1 MAIVEEVLEDEN
13 GGNLHGCFS
22 RNYKGWLEKEFLNW
36 NGKNMSTQQ
45 FPIPSMLFD
54 AHVPSPQTHL
64 ALCNC
69 QKDQWSLGHPPS
81 SPPVTG
87 IQAE

>member
-1 MAIVEEVLEDEN
+1 MVKTCPLSNSQHA
-13 GGNLHGCFS
+13 
-22 RNYKGWLEKEFLNW
+22 
-36 NGKNMSTQQ
+36 
-45 FPIPSMLFD
+45 FD

-69 QKDQWSLGHPPS
+69 QKDQRSLGLPPT

-87 IQAE
+87 IQAEWYHEDHYSKSDWPLKASTGIVVGEGRDSTLNDRH